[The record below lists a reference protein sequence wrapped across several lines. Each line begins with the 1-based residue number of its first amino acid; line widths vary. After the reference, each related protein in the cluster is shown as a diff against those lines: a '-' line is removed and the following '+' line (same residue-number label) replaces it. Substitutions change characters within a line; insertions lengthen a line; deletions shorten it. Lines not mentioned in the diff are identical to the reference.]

1 MKNRILLIL
10 LIAFFTINSYFAGIA
25 ASGKEA
31 YAAPASSYIGQTFR
45 SGDTAPKSGWY
56 RFDAYT
62 GISYLDKTIT
72 TTSMV
77 PSGSYYTEGPTTTSN
92 VTIGYPAVHVFGLRY
107 MNAGEPFDFTKI
119 GAAKPSAASYTTG
132 SGSSTKSYEY
142 YGDTLNFRT
151 DTSDGYINEVT
162 GSGSSR
168 VTHYKYY
175 SFVYPG
181 YFSASGVEKLSDAPD
196 LERAVLISTEDTPPV
211 DFGMSGLT
219 PISTQSILAR
229 PVQQASGGGQ
239 QSQSPQSNYAGQV
252 MTINVIKGKAFDI
265 TINRYDGMGSVNQSG
280 IQIIDSVN
288 GDGVIRVT
296 GTLNTLGYQSFIING
311 RLFIFNVV
319 NEPDSSN
326 VTVVFN

>member
-1 MKNRILLIL
+1 MKNRIFLIV
-10 LIAFFTINSYFAGIA
+10 LIALFTVSSYFAGNIA
-25 ASGKEA
+25 SVNEA

-45 SGDTAPKSGWY
+45 SGDTAPESGWY

-62 GISYLDKTIT
+62 GMSYLDKTIT

-77 PSGSYYTEGPTTTSN
+77 PSGTYYTAGPTTTSN

-107 MNAGEPFDFTKI
+107 MNAGEAFDFTKI
-119 GAAKPSAASYTTG
+119 GAAKPRAASYTTG
-132 SGSSTKSYEY
+132 SGSSTRSYEY

-151 DTSDGYINEVT
+151 DTSDGYIYEVT

-168 VTHYKYY
+168 VTHEKYY

-181 YFSASGVEKLSDAPD
+181 YFSATGIEKLSDAPD
-196 LERAVLISTEDTPPV
+196 LERAVLISTEDVPPV
-211 DFGMSGLT
+211 DLGMSGLT
-219 PISTQSILAR
+219 PISNQSILAQ
-229 PVQQASGGGQ
+229 PVQQVYEGGQ
-239 QSQSPQSNYAGQV
+239 QSQAPQSGYAGQV

-265 TINRYDGMGSVNQSG
+265 TINRYDGMGSVTQSG
-280 IQIIDSVN
+280 VQIIDSVN

-296 GTLNTLGYQSFIING
+296 GTLTTLGYQSFIING

-319 NEPDSSN
+319 AEPDSSN

>member
-1 MKNRILLIL
+1 MKNKILSIL
-10 LIAFFTINSYFAGIA
+10 FIAFFTISSYFAGNA
-25 ASGKEA
+25 ASIQEV
-31 YAAPASSYIGQTFR
+31 YAAPASGYVGQTFTA
-45 SGDTAPKSGWY
+45 GDAAPKSGWY

-62 GISYLDKTIT
+62 GMSYLDKTIT

-107 MNAGEPFDFTKI
+107 MNAGESFDFTKI
-119 GAAKPSAASYTTG
+119 GAAKPSAASYSTG
-132 SGSSTKSYEY
+132 SGGSTKSYEY

-196 LERAVLISTEDTPPV
+196 MERAVLLSTEDAPPV

-219 PISTQSILAR
+219 PISNQSILAQ
-229 PVQQASGGGQ
+229 PVQQGSGGAQ
-239 QSQSPQSNYAGQV
+239 QSQAPQSNYAGQV

-265 TINRYDGMGSVNQSG
+265 TINRYDGMGSANQSG
-280 IQIIDSVN
+280 VQIIDNVN

-319 NEPDSSN
+319 NEPNSSN

>member
-1 MKNRILLIL
+1 MKNKVLLIL
-10 LIAFFTINSYFAGIA
+10 LIALFTVSSYFAGNA
-25 ASGKEA
+25 ASVNEA
-31 YAAPASSYIGQTFR
+31 YAAPASSYVGQTFR
-45 SGDTAPKSGWY
+45 SGDTAPVSGWY

-62 GISYLDKTIT
+62 GMSYLDKTIT

-107 MNAGEPFDFTKI
+107 MNAGEAFDFTKI

-132 SGSSTKSYEY
+132 SGSSTRSYEY

-151 DTSDGYINEVT
+151 DTFDGYINEVT

-181 YFSASGVEKLSDAPD
+181 YFSASGVEKLSDVPD
-196 LERAVLISTEDTPPV
+196 LERAVLLSTEDIPPV
-211 DFGMSGLT
+211 DLGMSGLT
-219 PISTQSILAR
+219 PISNQSILAQ
-229 PVQQASGGGQ
+229 PVQVSGGGQ
-239 QSQSPQSNYAGQV
+239 QSPAPQSSHAGQV

-265 TINRYDGMGSVNQSG
+265 TINRYDGMGSVSQSG
-280 IQIIDSVN
+280 VQVIDSVN
-288 GDGVIRVT
+288 GDGIIRVT
-296 GTLNTLGYQSFIING
+296 GALTTLGFQSLIING

>member
-1 MKNRILLIL
+1 MRNKILSIL
-10 LIAFFTINSYFAGIA
+10 LIALFTVSSYFAGNA
-25 ASGKEA
+25 ASVKEA
-31 YAAPASSYIGQTFR
+31 YAAPANSYIGQTFI

-62 GISYLDKTIT
+62 GMSYLDKTIT
-72 TTSMV
+72 TSSMV

-132 SGSSTKSYEY
+132 SGSSTRSYEY
-142 YGDTLNFRT
+142 YGDTLNYRT

-181 YFSASGVEKLSDAPD
+181 YFSAYGIEKLSDAPD
-196 LERAVLISTEDTPPV
+196 MERAVLISTDDIPPV
-211 DFGMSGLT
+211 DLGMSGLT
-219 PISTQSILAR
+219 PISTQSILAQ
-229 PVQQASGGGQ
+229 PVQQVSEGGQ
-239 QSQSPQSNYAGQV
+239 QSQVPQSNYAGQV

-265 TINRYDGMGSVNQSG
+265 TINRYDGMDSVSQSG
-280 IQIIDSVN
+280 VRIVDDVN

-296 GTLNTLGYQSFIING
+296 GTLTTLGYQSFIING
-311 RLFIFNVV
+311 RLFIFHVV